1 MAFKCDNCF
10 KKCVISKFTI
20 LDCLGFFLGKRLI
33 FIVVIIYKVMLN
45 ENDVF
50 LSLSGNDPTKRGV
63 EYYN

>member
-10 KKCVISKFTI
+10 KKCYIKIHDVGLF
-20 LDCLGFFLGKRLI
+20 GFFLGKRLI

-45 ENDVF
+45 ENNVF

-63 EYYN
+63 EYYH

>member
-10 KKCVISKFTI
+10 KKCVISKITM
-20 LDCLGFFLGKRLI
+20 LDCFFFLGKRLI
-33 FIVVIIYKVMLN
+33 FIVIIYKVMLN